1 MKTILY
7 NTISQR
13 TEGPVREGSFND
25 IYDSRF
31 STIAGVLPEFILELE
46 VVFTTQVDH
55 NPTTHRLDYIWEI
68 DIANLKRTQVWIT
81 TELTPEEKDVQSLL
95 MYHQQLLMGGWHH
108 PQFAKRIIAPV
119 ELVMQYPQ
127 IETWF
132 RINDLPI
139 VRQDTTLFCY
149 CNVILETHNQLV
161 DALQG
166 IVSIE
171 NIPTPT

>member
-7 NTISQR
+7 NTVSQK

-46 VVFTTQVDH
+46 VVYTPQVDH

-68 DIANLKRTQVWIT
+68 DITNLKRTQVWIT
-81 TELTPEEKDVQSLL
+81 TELTQEEKDAQSLL
-95 MYHQQLLMGGWHH
+95 MYHKQLLMGGWHH
-108 PQFAKRIIAPV
+108 PDFSKRIIAPV
-119 ELVMQYPQ
+119 DLVMQYPQ
-127 IETWF
+127 VETWF

-139 VRQDTTLFCY
+139 VRVLTTLYCY
-149 CNVILETHNQLV
+149 CNVILPTHQQLT

-166 IVSIE
+166 VITIE
-171 NIPTPT
+171 DRPAV